1 MDAFDIAQMMA
12 NQDAK
17 NPLKMR
23 YGTVSAIGEN
33 GSLSVVPDG
42 QTAAIPAIKCCRPSV
57 GSRVVMLVNGTEW
70 LAVSVIGGDY
80 QSAPR
85 VGSLWITST
94 DEKPSEIWPG
104 TTWEQ
109 IKDRFILAAGNRA
122 AGTNGGEE
130 NVTLASEQMPSHYH
144 RVTTSGTVVGWN
156 GNSPGWVCTF
166 DAPGSW
172 GGGYPGGEYAY
183 KDRNASGQSY
193 IESSGGG
200 QPHNNMPPYKAFNV
214 WHRLS

>member
-23 YGTVSAIGEN
+23 YGTVSAMGEN

-80 QSAPR
+80 QSADDVVDR
-85 VGSLWITST
+85 GSSETWTWRKYASGDAECWTKKTWSMNISQAYGSGFYMSIDNFPLPSSLFTETPVVSINSKTPTGLVCTSLHT
-94 DEKPSEIWPG
+94 I
-104 TTWEQ
+104 
-109 IKDRFILAAGNRA
+109 
-122 AGTNGGEE
+122 
-130 NVTLASEQMPSHYH
+130 
-144 RVTTSGTVVGWN
+144 TTSVIGWFTWATTN
-156 GNSPGWVCTF
+156 LGV
-166 DAPGSW
+166 
-172 GGGYPGGEYAY
+172 
-183 KDRNASGQSY
+183 ASVEHEIQAIGR
-193 IESSGGG
+193 
-200 QPHNNMPPYKAFNV
+200 
-214 WHRLS
+214 WR